1 MASIVKLTY
10 TNNGKATLVNLD
22 QMTSAFR
29 IFEKTTRKYATRVN
43 LGAEQYVIVDEELQE
58 IQKLSQQMAEGQYQ
72 DTDWVQIDSGV
83 ENEDF
88 VDRLE
93 QDYQRNTYRPQ
104 YQQREYR
111 PRNSYHNNRYR
122 FGLFS

>member
-10 TNNGKATLVNLD
+10 TNNGKVTLVNLD

-29 IFEKTTRKYATRVN
+29 IFERTTRKYATRIN
-43 LGAEQYVIVDEELQE
+43 LGGDHFVVVDEELQQ
-58 IQKLSQQMAEGQYQ
+58 IQKLAQEDASGEFQP
-72 DTDWVQIDSGV
+72 TDWVQIDAGIP
-83 ENEDF
+83 ENDDF

-104 YQQREYR
+104 HHQKEYR
-111 PRNSYHNNRYR
+111 PRNQYNRW
-122 FGLFS
+122 

>member
-111 PRNSYHNNRYR
+111 PRNSYHNNRY
-122 FGLFS
+122 

>member
-111 PRNSYHNNRYR
+111 PRNNYQNNYNNRY
-122 FGLFS
+122 

>member
-58 IQKLSQQMAEGQYQ
+58 IQKLSQQMVEGEYQ

-111 PRNSYHNNRYR
+111 PRNNYQNNYNNRY
-122 FGLFS
+122 

>member
-1 MASIVKLTY
+1 MATIVKLTY

-29 IFEKTTRKYATRVN
+29 IFERTTRKYATRIG
-43 LGAEQYVIVDEELQE
+43 LGGDQYVVVDEELQE
-58 IQKLSQQMAEGQYQ
+58 IQKLSQKMLEGEYQ
-72 DTDWVQIDSGV
+72 DTDWVQIDAGIP
-83 ENEDF
+83 ENDDF

-104 YQQREYR
+104 HQQREYR
-111 PRNSYHNNRYR
+111 PRNNYQSNYNNRY
-122 FGLFS
+122 

>member
-58 IQKLSQQMAEGQYQ
+58 IQKLSQQMAEGEYQ

-111 PRNSYHNNRYR
+111 PRNNYQNNYNNRY
-122 FGLFS
+122 

>member
-1 MASIVKLTY
+1 MIPEETYLGWGTSYSPEDMKLVCVYKTRHDMEY
-10 TNNGKATLVNLD
+10 K
-22 QMTSAFR
+22 Q
-29 IFEKTTRKYATRVN
+29 FEKNVLLKHTR
-43 LGAEQYVIVDEELQE
+43 LCDYVIVDEELQE
-58 IQKLSQQMAEGQYQ
+58 IQKLSQQMAEGEYQ

-111 PRNSYHNNRYR
+111 PRNNYQNNYNNRY
-122 FGLFS
+122 

>member
-10 TNNGKATLVNLD
+10 TNNGKVTLVNLD
-22 QMTSAFR
+22 KMTSAFR
-29 IFEKTTRKYATRVN
+29 IFERTTRKYATRIN
-43 LGAEQYVIVDEELQE
+43 LGGPEFVVVDEELQQ
-58 IQKLSQQMAEGQYQ
+58 IQKLAQEDANGEFQS
-72 DTDWVQIDSGV
+72 TDWVQIDAGIP

-104 YQQREYR
+104 HQPREYR
-111 PRNSYHNNRYR
+111 PRNQYNRW
-122 FGLFS
+122 